1 MDLSRCLIVDD
12 EELGRELV
20 VQYLQRV
27 PVVVAVGSG
36 EEAVEKFRAA
46 QEAGEPF
53 ELVLLDIVMPGMDGI
68 ATGTALR
75 KMEKERGI
83 AVAQQAKIIMLTAR
97 NTPLDVM
104 QSLMSVQSA
113 AYLVKPVEP
122 DKFRETLN
130 KVGLK
135 IPR

>member
-68 ATGTALR
+68 ATGSALR
-75 KMEKERGI
+75 KLEKERGT

-122 DKFRETLN
+122 DKFRETLS

>member
-20 VQYLQRV
+20 AQYLQQV

-75 KMEKERGI
+75 KLEKERGI
-83 AVAQQAKIIMLTAR
+83 TVAQQAKIIMLTAR

-122 DKFRETLN
+122 GKFRETLS

>member
-20 VQYLQRV
+20 AQYLQRV

-122 DKFRETLN
+122 DKFRETLS

>member
-12 EELGRELV
+12 DELGREMV
-20 VQYLQRV
+20 AQYLQGV

-36 EEAVEKFRAA
+36 EEAVEKFRSA

-53 ELVLLDIVMPGMDGI
+53 ELILLDIVMPGMDGI
-68 ATGTALR
+68 ATGTAIR
-75 KMEKERGI
+75 KLEKERGMP
-83 AVAQQAKIIMLTAR
+83 VSQQTKIIMLTAR
-97 NTPLDVM
+97 NAPLDVM

-122 DKFRETLN
+122 GKFRETLS